1 MEIKPIVDS
10 LVDLFF
16 PARCLGCSSVI
27 NRRQYFCVSCLQ
39 AIPFTHFSLSQD
51 NLVYHRLRSLCL
63 VESATAV
70 FFFEKEHLSQQI
82 LHAIKYKN
90 QEEIG
95 ALFAEK
101 IQLPP
106 QVFDGILPMP
116 IHTNRLKERGYNQV
130 LSFAKALGR
139 INSIEVIE
147 DILGRKKHLKT
158 QTKKDRESRFASLED
173 TFVLKRIPPD
183 GHYLLLD
190 DVLTTGSTLAHC
202 INLFKDYPNIKIS
215 VITLAYTK

>member
-1 MEIKPIVDS
+1 
-10 LVDLFF
+10 
-16 PARCLGCSSVI
+16 
-27 NRRQYFCVSCLQ
+27 
-39 AIPFTHFSLSQD
+39 
-51 NLVYHRLRSLCL
+51 
-63 VESATAV
+63 
-70 FFFEKEHLSQQI
+70 
-82 LHAIKYKN
+82 
-90 QEEIG
+90 
-95 ALFAEK
+95 
-101 IQLPP
+101 
-106 QVFDGILPMP
+106 MP